1 MRFSRLRTMIKPSV
15 LFTLCIA
22 ISGCSRD
29 ASVWDGVYTAA
40 QAARGREI
48 YDSYCGNCH
57 SVHFDNPNRRLIG
70 QRFLDDWREDSLKS
84 LFDKIT
90 TSMPS
95 DAPST
100 LSDQQYLD
108 VLTFILEKNGFP
120 KGRKELGVDIL

>member
-1 MRFSRLRTMIKPSV
+1 
-15 LFTLCIA
+15 
-22 ISGCSRD
+22 
-29 ASVWDGVYTAA
+29 
-40 QAARGREI
+40 
-48 YDSYCGNCH
+48 
-57 SVHFDNPNRRLIG
+57 LIG
-70 QRFLDDWREDSLKS
+70 QRFLDNWREDSLKS

-120 KGRKELGVDIL
+120 KGRKELGVDILGKVQVTGRNGPEPLPNGANVQAVGCLTKVEEGAWRLTRAGRVTEQEVLQT